1 MDILFQNKKISD
13 KLSIDNNLRNFRL
26 KIIIAMI
33 GGTLLFT
40 VIVCGIIEFA
50 DGAAMLLLG
59 ITLALIVGISLC
71 LFVKHIFAEIFVVYN
86 SYNKTKLE
94 ELRRIKHEHKSKTEL
109 LLVRDKQLSEMNA
122 RLMKSSQDLET
133 GTKMLI
139 KKDRELVLANQK
151 LIHVD
156 ELKSDFITTIAHQLR
171 TPLSGI
177 KWILSMLSK
186 GEFGA
191 VSEDEKKY
199 LLKAYDSNNRMILL
213 VNELLEIDRLEND
226 KINYLFAEID
236 LFRIIDTLIDEFSVE
251 IKLRRIEIIVKG
263 RENPFKVIADEQ
275 GVRSVVQNLLDN
287 AIKYTVDA
295 GTILITIQKDENFAK
310 FSIKDSGIGIPLE
323 AFEKI
328 FTLFYRA
335 PNATQAIADGSG
347 AGLYLSKKIVNKHG
361 GKIWFE
367 SEEGKGS
374 TFYFTIPL
382 NLKTTNMRTH
392 SLSSLNLENPY
403 F

>member
-13 KLSIDNNLRNFRL
+13 KLSFDNSLRNFRL
-26 KIIIAMI
+26 KIIFAMT
-33 GGTLLFT
+33 GGVLLFT
-40 VIVCGIIEFA
+40 VIMCGIIKFA
-50 DGAAMLLLG
+50 NGGAMLLLG
-59 ITLALIVGISLC
+59 IILALIVGTSLC

-86 SYNKTKLE
+86 NHNKTKLD

-109 LLVRDKQLSEMNA
+109 LFVRDKQLSEMNA
-122 RLMKSSQDLET
+122 RLMRSSQDLET

-156 ELKSDFITTIAHQLR
+156 EIKSDFITTIAHQLR

-191 VSEDEKKY
+191 VSDDGKKY

-226 KINYLFAEID
+226 KINYVFTETD
-236 LFRIIDTLIDEFSVE
+236 LFRIIDTLIAEFSVE
-251 IKLRRIEIIVKG
+251 IKLRGIEIIVRG
-263 RENPFKVIADEQ
+263 GENPFKVIADEQ
-275 GVRSVVQNLLDN
+275 GIRSVAQNLLDN

-310 FSIKDSGIGIPLE
+310 FSIKDSGIGIPSE

-347 AGLYLSKKIVNKHG
+347 AGLYLSKKIINKHG

-382 NLKTTNMRTH
+382 NLKTTNIRPMV
-392 SLSSLNLENPY
+392 
-403 F
+403 